1 MSKENQDEITTPE
14 EFQEA
19 VAYAATVQQETA
31 DVAGVVVAESPD
43 ETMND
48 VFADWWRRV
57 KVGDLGSLPIIV
69 GLMIIAIIF
78 YIQEPLFFSPRNF
91 VNLLL
96 QMAGIVTIAI
106 GVVFVLLIGEIDL
119 SIGFVNAVAGV
130 GTTLLLRLDGP
141 ALPWPA
147 AIGIALLAVI
157 IIGFIQGSIITRTG
171 AHSFVVTLAGLLV
184 WSGVVLIMTTVYST
198 AGTIVIQ
205 DETVIGIANDY
216 LPPMWGW
223 ALWAVTN
230 GIFAFSRISRYR
242 TLHRQHLSTGP
253 VTLLILQIL
262 AVALLTGGAVWYANQ
277 DRGVP
282 VVFIIVLFFLL
293 LWTIVADRTRF
304 GRYVYAVGGSQE
316 AARRAGINVNRIR
329 VLVFMITS
337 FMAGVGGII
346 LASRLRSVD
355 TATGGG
361 NLMLNAIAAAV
372 IGGTSL
378 FGGVGFVMSALLG
391 GLIIASVENGMGLL
405 GLPSGVKFVV
415 NGLVLLAAV
424 LIDALSRRRRE
435 SSGIV

>member
-1 MSKENQDEITTPE
+1 MSEEKNEEISTPE

-19 VAYAATVQQETA
+19 VAYAASVEQDTA
-31 DVAGVVVAESPD
+31 EVAGVAIAESPD
-43 ETMND
+43 DTLSD
-48 VFADWWRRV
+48 VLADWWRRV
-57 KVGDLGSLPIIV
+57 KVGDLGSLPIIF
-69 GLMIIAIIF
+69 GLLMIGIIF
-78 YIQEPLFFSPRNF
+78 YVLEPLFFSPRNF

-96 QMAGIVTIAI
+96 QMAGVTTIAI

-119 SIGFVNAVAGV
+119 SIGYVSAVAGV
-130 GTTLLLRLDGP
+130 MTVLLLRLPSP
-141 ALPWPA
+141 ALPWYA
-147 AIGIALLAVI
+147 AIGIALFSTCL
-157 IIGFIQGSIITRTG
+157 IGLLQGWIITRTG

-198 AGTIVIQ
+198 AGTIIIQ
-205 DETVIGIANDY
+205 DDVVIGIANKF
-216 LPPMWGW
+216 LPPQWGW

-230 GIFAFSRISRYR
+230 AVFIYSRISRYR
-242 TLHRQHLSTGP
+242 SLQRQNLSTGP
-253 VTLLILQIL
+253 VSLQVLSILS
-262 AVALLTGGAVWYANQ
+262 VALVTGFAVYFANL

-293 LWTIVADRTRF
+293 FWTVITTRTKF
-304 GRYVYAVGGSQE
+304 GRYIYAVGGNQE

-329 VLVFMITS
+329 VMVFMITS

-391 GLIIASVENGMGLL
+391 GLIIAAVENGMGLL

>member
-1 MSKENQDEITTPE
+1 M
-14 EFQEA
+14 
-19 VAYAATVQQETA
+19 
-31 DVAGVVVAESPD
+31 
-43 ETMND
+43 
-48 VFADWWRRV
+48 
-57 KVGDLGSLPIIV
+57 
-69 GLMIIAIIF
+69 
-78 YIQEPLFFSPRNF
+78 
-91 VNLLL
+91 
-96 QMAGIVTIAI
+96 
-106 GVVFVLLIGEIDL
+106 
-119 SIGFVNAVAGV
+119 
-130 GTTLLLRLDGP
+130 
-141 ALPWPA
+141 
-147 AIGIALLAVI
+147 
-157 IIGFIQGSIITRTG
+157 
-171 AHSFVVTLAGLLV
+171 
-184 WSGVVLIMTTVYST
+184 LIMTTVYST

-205 DETVIGIANDY
+205 DETVIGIANEY
-216 LPPMWGW
+216 LPPLWGW
-223 ALWAVTN
+223 GLWAITN
-230 GIFAFSRISRYR
+230 AIFAFSRISRYR
-242 TLHRQHLSTGP
+242 SLQRQNLSTGP
-253 VTLLILQIL
+253 VSLLILQIL
-262 AVALLTGGAVWYANQ
+262 AVAAITAGAVWFANQ

-282 VVFIIVLFFLL
+282 VVFIIVIIFLL
-293 LWTIVADRTRF
+293 FWTVIADRTRF
-304 GRYVYAVGGSQE
+304 GRYVYAVGGNQE

-329 VLVFMITS
+329 VTVFMITS